1 MKWKECA
8 ITDLRKYS
16 GMKDS
21 LKNIPE
27 KIHVLEL
34 RFQSV
39 KGASSDTTPVTG
51 GESHMED
58 ALLDNIVERE
68 RLKVLYQADLRM
80 VRLIERG
87 LKSLSEEEQTVLNMF
102 YINRTDNYIDKLMKD
117 LKYEKSQIYRIK
129 DEAVYKFTINMYGIE
144 EY

>member
-16 GMKDS
+16 RMKDS
-21 LKNIPE
+21 LKNISE
-27 KIHVLEL
+27 RIHVLEL

-39 KGASSDTTPVTG
+39 KGASTDTTPVEG

-58 ALLDNIVERE
+58 AMLDNIVERD

-80 VRLIERG
+80 VRLVERG
-87 LKSLSEEEQTVLNMF
+87 LTPLSNEEQYVLDMF
-102 YINRTDNYIDKLMKD
+102 YINRTENYIEKLMSA

-129 DEAVYKFTINMYGIE
+129 DDAIYKFTISMYGIE